1 MVKSIDEI
9 MSEKPETIVAFVSAQ
24 EAAKKMR
31 DNNVSS
37 LIVSDI
43 NNEPIGIVT
52 ERDLVRRV
60 CAKDANSSTVL
71 IKDIMSSPLVT
82 VDSKSSVQVAANIM
96 VQNKIRHLLV
106 VDNNDMS
113 RPLGILTDTDFGSY
127 LKQNLDMDDVN
138 AKILQSLK
146 EE

>member
-113 RPLGILTDTDFGSY
+113 RPLGIITDTDFGSY

>member
-9 MSEKPETIVAFVSAQ
+9 MSEKPETVVAFVSAQ

-31 DNNVSS
+31 DNNISS

-71 IKDIMSSPLVT
+71 IKDIMSSPLVA

-106 VDNNDMS
+106 VDNNDIS
-113 RPLGILTDTDFGSY
+113 RPLGIITDTDFGSY

>member
-96 VQNKIRHLLV
+96 VQNKTRHLLV

-113 RPLGILTDTDFGSY
+113 RPLGIITDTDFGSY